1 MENTS
6 RKSIIISAIVLILV
20 IGALGFQ
27 YFLSSNDSTSS
38 KTPPKIT
45 INYPKYKG
53 SISGDVVCQIPGT
66 YAFTADAPAIDKTG
80 AAADIQTGIHIY
92 HSDSDITVQKIIDKI
107 DSVKGNK
114 ILIAYY
120 PSSNNDA
127 GKFSVYK
134 SLAGQNSLELST
146 IIPANEGFTI
156 FSCKA
161 TKIYGIKTETEFG
174 SALPV
179 VLATKQD
186 NGWVLMAAPQPD
198 QGKHFKDKMKDAK
211 SKNQKVKST
220 WAQQGVDFNFGDKE
234 ETPET
239 ATLKT
244 TYKMVWV
251 EFGAITA
258 AQQQAACEASPA
270 CAGKVCTPYY
280 LGGYS
285 CSVQAPADNGA
296 QTSCNKSCN
305 NSCSPFAS
313 GTYACSKHPWASGFF
328 LGVSGVTGYSCMS
341 GGGCMVGLA
350 TGVNFPNYCDA
361 SSPNVNQTACAGY
374 GGTIYNSPQS
384 SQPVTAPSGLI
395 FNKATSTLSWN
406 TVTGATGY
414 LVYHS
419 IDGVAQSTFNTLNTS
434 WQVSLYDP
442 AKAYVFKVLTIGQK
456 GATSSYSAPTTV
468 TATTPVVSPV
478 VKITGSKVGNYFSFG
493 NPPYTE
499 VGFDFSITET
509 LDVDDKVIF
518 DFGDGSTSTV
528 KGKDW
533 FWGNEV
539 SDKNTSSHNY
549 SKSGQFTVKVKIVS
563 NSGNGTVRTSDSYV
577 FNFSPVKIISCQ
589 YDNQVGS
596 GTVVWVNQSDNTGYS
611 YKLNFVANSK
621 EETIDVY
628 PTTATPENNYQPLA
642 KMYSLT
648 EATISNLSPSAYPE
662 SISLTP
668 VASGGVSQQKSDP
681 CTFK

>member
-1 MENTS
+1 METTS

-27 YFLSSNDSTSS
+27 YFLNSNDSTSS

-66 YAFTADAPAIDKTG
+66 YAFNDNAPAIDKTG
-80 AAADIQTGIHIY
+80 AVATLQTGIHIY

-120 PSSNNDA
+120 PSSNNDSK
-127 GKFSVYK
+127 KFSVYK
-134 SLAGQNSLELST
+134 SLAGQNDLALST
-146 IIPANEGFTI
+146 KIPANEGFTI
-156 FSCKA
+156 FSCKE

-174 SALPV
+174 SALPA

-186 NGWVLMAAPQPD
+186 NGWVLMAAPQ
-198 QGKHFKDKMKDAK
+198 QELKDKMKDAK

-220 WAQQGVDFNFGDKE
+220 WAQQGVDFNFGTAE
-234 ETPET
+234 EAPE
-239 ATLKT
+239 ASTLKGS
-244 TYKMVWV
+244 YKMVWV
-251 EFGAITA
+251 EFAAITG
-258 AQQQAACEASPA
+258 AQQKATCEASPA

-285 CSVQAPADNGA
+285 CSVQPAG
-296 QTSCNKSCN
+296 SG
-305 NSCSPFAS
+305 AS
-313 GTYACSKHPWASGFF
+313 GVDICNTTGGTFNSSGCSAKSGVPYPP
-328 LGVSGVTGYSCMS
+328 VSGVVSGKVDYCNTTGGSYNFSGCISQKTVSGSGVASGVDVCNTTGGSFNSTGCFVS
-341 GGGCMVGLA
+341 GG
-350 TGVNFPNYCDA
+350 TPYP
-361 SSPNVNQTACAGY
+361 S
-374 GGTIYNSPQS
+374 QS
-384 SQPVTAPSGLI
+384 VTVPSGLV
-395 FNKATSTLSWN
+395 FNKSTSTLSWN
-406 TVTGATGY
+406 AVTGATGY

-419 IDGVAQSTFNTLNTS
+419 IDGVAQSTFNTSNTS
-434 WQVSLYDP
+434 WQVSTYDP
-442 AKAYVFKVLTIGQK
+442 AKTYIFKVLTVGQK
-456 GATSSYSAPTTV
+456 GTTSSYSTPTTV
-468 TATTPVVSPV
+468 TATAPVVSPV

-577 FNFSPVKIISCQ
+577 FNFSPVKITSCT
-589 YDNQVGS
+589 YGNQEGS
-596 GTVVWVNQSDNTGYS
+596 GTVVWVNQSNNTGYS

-628 PTTATPENNYQPLA
+628 STTATPEDNGQPLA

-648 EATISNLSPSAYPE
+648 KATIYNLSPSAFPE
-662 SISLTP
+662 SVSLTP
-668 VASGGVSQQKSDP
+668 VDSNGVSQQKSDP